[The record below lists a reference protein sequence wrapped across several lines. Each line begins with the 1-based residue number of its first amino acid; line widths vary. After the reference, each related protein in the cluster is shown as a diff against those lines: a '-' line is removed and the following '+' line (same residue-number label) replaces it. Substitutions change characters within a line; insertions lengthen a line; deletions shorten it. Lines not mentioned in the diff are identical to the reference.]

1 MNGKKK
7 SWFLI
12 FLAAA
17 VALVAAGCGVRVEP
31 GSAPDQSSPSQSVPA
46 PSSQAEAPPPE
57 RSMADGSSSSVA
69 LPPPSASPAAEPTD
83 PERIAV
89 PECLQKRFDKAAT
102 GYYDYSMAK
111 AFVTRKDNGF
121 DAFVPPYME
130 KKLFE
135 ATVALGLR
143 PAQQDEKPA
152 YTLRY
157 PFRIEYPCDGGH
169 LHSFDFEKGS
179 ILVDD
184 EWEAVAAGDPDAF
197 GFLYDEMDPFEWLA
211 FELLQLRDIMPFD
224 ARDIVKIEYTS
235 LDEEETSR
243 QGRMV
248 AKTEIYEGEAAM
260 QVYET
265 KLSWLIIR
273 KLLEGE
279 TTNPP
284 GGIGDRYQITSA
296 NGQQV
301 DVSWC
306 IFIDGRQTYSNLEW

>member
-1 MNGKKK
+1 MNNKKK
-7 SWFLI
+7 SWLLI

-17 VALVAAGCGVRVEP
+17 VAFSIAGCGVRVES
-31 GSAPDQSSPSQSVPA
+31 GSTPSQSSPEQSVPT
-46 PSSQAEAPPPE
+46 PSSQAEAAPPE
-57 RSMADGSSSSVA
+57 RSITDDSSSSVA
-69 LPPPSASPAAEPTD
+69 LPPPSASSAAEPTD

-89 PECLQKRFDKAAT
+89 PECLQKRFDKTAP
-102 GYYDYSMAK
+102 GYYDYSVTK

-121 DAFVPPYME
+121 DAFVSPSMVGE
-130 KKLFE
+130 LFE

-169 LHSFDFEKGS
+169 LHSFDFEKDS

-184 EWEAVAAGDPDAF
+184 EWKAVAAGDPDAL
-197 GFLYDEMDPFEWLA
+197 GFLYDEMAPFEWLA

-224 ARDIVKIEYTS
+224 AQDIVKIEYTS
-235 LDEEETSR
+235 LDEDESSR
-243 QGRMV
+243 QDRLV
-248 AKTEIYEGEAAM
+248 TKTEIYEGEAAM

-273 KLLEGE
+273 ELLEGE
-279 TTNPP
+279 TINPP
-284 GGIGDRYQITSA
+284 SGIGDRYQITSTG
-296 NGQQV
+296 GQQV

-306 IFIDGRQTYSNLEW
+306 IFIDGRQIYSNLEW